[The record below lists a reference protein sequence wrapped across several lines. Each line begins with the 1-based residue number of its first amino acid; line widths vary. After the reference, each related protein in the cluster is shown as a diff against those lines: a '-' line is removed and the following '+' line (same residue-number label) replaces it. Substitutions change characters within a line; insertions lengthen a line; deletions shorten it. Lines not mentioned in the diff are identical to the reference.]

1 MTGMG
6 DDGALGLKEM
16 HDAGAET
23 IAQDEKSCV
32 VYGMPK
38 EAVKL
43 GAADK
48 IIPLSQIADAIE
60 SYGRRHR

>member
-1 MTGMG
+1 
-6 DDGALGLKEM
+6 M

-23 IAQDEKSCV
+23 IAQDEKTCV

-43 GAADK
+43 GAIDK
-48 IIPLSQIADAIE
+48 IVPLDTIHQLTEA
-60 SYGRRHR
+60 YGKK

>member
-6 DDGALGLKEM
+6 DDGAVGIRDM

-23 IAQDEKSCV
+23 IAQDEKTCV

-43 GAADK
+43 GAIDK
-48 IIPLSQIADAIE
+48 ITPLDNIAGLIE
-60 SYGRRHR
+60 SYGRG